1 MEVSI
6 TAQLLFPGSGGSSG
20 GGGGGGG
27 SSRSSVTLNSTALL
41 TQVDMGVI
49 I

>member
-6 TAQLLFPGSGGSSG
+6 TAQPLFPG
-20 GGGGGGG
+20 GGGGGDGRGG
-27 SSRSSVTLNSTALL
+27 GGDGRSSVTLNSTALL
-41 TQVDMGVI
+41 TQVGIGVI